1 MLACWMQT
9 LLFSATMPSALHEFA
24 KAGLRDPEMVRLD
37 VESRIS
43 PDLGLAFFSVRCAT
57 VRLLS
62 GRRPT
67 LSDGWHR
74 VPLWPTCTAYLPE
87 HEVAHCPT
95 SDLPDAL
102 LTRPC
107 C

>member
-1 MLACWMQT
+1 MSACGLQT

-57 VRLLS
+57 MPLLS
-62 GRRPT
+62 GRCPACLMDGVVCHCGIVAQRVS
-67 LSDGWHR
+67 LS
-74 VPLWPTCTAYLPE
+74 V
-87 HEVAHCPT
+87 
-95 SDLPDAL
+95 
-102 LTRPC
+102 
-107 C
+107 